1 MEELDDALPK
11 EVRSITAWR
20 CDKLKGNHEL
30 WHSNCPFFILFS
42 PFPPIQDDDLDLESF
57 GKKKKKKKRA
67 GEGMAIDDAA
77 DDNKENGRNHSRSF
91 VYVVE
96 IG

>member
-11 EVRSITAWR
+11 EVRSITKWFEIEKKPINF
-20 CDKLKGNHEL
+20 DNPL
-30 WHSNCPFFILFS
+30 FILFS